1 MIVLTGM
8 QSICCGVE
16 DLNRVDF
23 SKGKYD
29 PTTYNDLYED
39 KTATIVLPPIKR
51 TRVKRDLCMVS

>member
-39 KTATIVLPPIKR
+39 KTATIG
-51 TRVKRDLCMVS
+51 RDNEIISFAYADQD